1 MGVSRIFGIL
11 LVVGGGALIVAG
23 YFASRSVSDSVRT
36 FFGASFTKET
46 LWYFI
51 GGAAAVVS
59 GLFVLVGSR
68 S

>member
-1 MGVSRIFGIL
+1 MSISRILGIL

-23 YFASRSVSDSVRT
+23 YFASRSVGDSIRT

-51 GGAAAVVS
+51 GGAAAVIA
-59 GLFVLVGSR
+59 GLFVLIGR
-68 S
+68 RT

>member
-1 MGVSRIFGIL
+1 MSISRIIAIL
-11 LVVGGGALIVAG
+11 LFFGGAALIVAG
-23 YFASRSVSDSVRT
+23 YFASRSAVDSIRT
-36 FFGASFTKET
+36 FLGINLTKET

-59 GLFVLVGSR
+59 GIFILMGAR